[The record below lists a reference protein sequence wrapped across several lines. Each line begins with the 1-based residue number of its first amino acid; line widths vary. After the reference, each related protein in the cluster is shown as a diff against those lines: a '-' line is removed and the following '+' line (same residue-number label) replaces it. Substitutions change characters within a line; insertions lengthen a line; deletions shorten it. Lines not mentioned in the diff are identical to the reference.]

1 VEEDSRH
8 EGGRDSEASQFYSG
22 LVADLYEP
30 LASQP
35 SRADDYTLFL
45 ERSGTPALE
54 LACGSGI
61 PLVEL
66 IERGYEVEGLDASPD
81 MLDRCRAR
89 AARQGVDVGLHLAE
103 MQSFSIPRRYRSIFL
118 AGASFTLL
126 TSDEDA
132 SGALARI
139 HAHLEPGGSALIPL
153 EIANVE
159 AIRRHV
165 GRGREVRTDA
175 GDVLRVTSVG
185 LEVSADG
192 RSLCHRLRYE
202 RIPAQGEAEVVERD
216 WQTRSWPQSQFREM
230 LLAAGF
236 ETITFV
242 APEGGRA
249 AADASVFVALAR
261 RGLEPG

>member
-1 VEEDSRH
+1 
-8 EGGRDSEASQFYSG
+8 
-22 LVADLYEP
+22 VADLYEP
-30 LASQP
+30 LAMQP

-66 IERGYEVEGLDASPD
+66 IERGYEVEGLDASAD

-89 AARQGVDVGLHLAE
+89 AARRGVDVRLHLAE

-132 SGALARI
+132 SSTLARI
-139 HAHLEPGGSALIPL
+139 HAHLEPGGSALMPL
-153 EIANVE
+153 EIADVE
-159 AIRRHV
+159 AIRHHV
-165 GRGREVRTDA
+165 GRGREVTTNA
-175 GDVLRVTSVG
+175 GGTLRVTSVG
-185 LEVSADG
+185 LQVSADG

-202 RIPAQGEAEVVERD
+202 RIPAEGETEVVKRD
-216 WQTRSWPQSQFREM
+216 WRTRCWAQSQFREM
-230 LLAAGF
+230 LLTAGF
-236 ETITFV
+236 ETVAFV
-242 APEGGRA
+242 TPEGERA